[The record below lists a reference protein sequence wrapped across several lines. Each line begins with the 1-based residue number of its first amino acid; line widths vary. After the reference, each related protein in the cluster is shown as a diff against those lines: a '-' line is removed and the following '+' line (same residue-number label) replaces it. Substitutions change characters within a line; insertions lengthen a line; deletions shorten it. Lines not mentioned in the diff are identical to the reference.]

1 MAVYGC
7 RKTRARSSARGRDP
21 AGIRPRPGDER
32 HAGIGSPRRAPRR
45 DVRHRQA
52 GEGRGR
58 RARPRGTRV
67 RGGGAPNR
75 PQVAGIACVRMAD
88 GSFGCT
94 AFAADVSARGIAGR
108 ACATAMAEGADGA
121 YRTGLV
127 RRRKPFR
134 DPRDPES
141 ATFRRVSWRGPEA
154 SAPVLGPPDTGTD
167 RNRVLREPN
176 GASRPT
182 IRAEQKQAISP
193 ASFGNMR
200 RRTVPGHDPAD
211 RLLRDAGLE
220 RGLDPAVPAPALGG
234 GERPGHLRP
243 EPGVSVSPGP
253 GVAAAGGRPARCR
266 CISSN

>member
-1 MAVYGC
+1 MGRLAW
-7 RKTRARSSARGRDP
+7 RRGRSRAP
-21 AGIRPRPGDER
+21 FRPWRAAHRPR
-32 HAGIGSPRRAPRR
+32 
-45 DVRHRQA
+45 VRHR
-52 GEGRGR
+52 GRGMR
-58 RARPRGTRV
+58 HASPGRT
-67 RGGGAPNR
+67 
-75 PQVAGIACVRMAD
+75 AGDPC
-88 GSFGCT
+88 GN
-94 AFAADVSARGIAGR
+94 
-108 ACATAMAEGADGA
+108 AMAEGADGA

-134 DPRDPES
+134 DPRDLGP

-154 SAPVLGPPDTGTD
+154 SAPVLGPQDTGTD

-266 CISSN
+266 AGMSLSRANTPAPTGRSTAVFCQVVIGQCGVSFPSEKAVGFSPVRNWPVIARVLLFHCIRA